1 VLLKHGYTATLYCYS
16 SLKKAGKTMAKR
28 VYLFNEGGK
37 DDRDLLGG
45 KGANLCEMTSLG
57 LPVPFGFTIT
67 APTCREFFESGNR
80 LPPRLEQEYRVA
92 LDIVEKKMGAHFG
105 DPENPLLFSVRSG
118 AAVSMPGM
126 MNTILNLGLNDEIA
140 EGLARKTNNPR
151 FAYDSYRRFIQMF
164 SDVVQGVDGHKFEQ
178 VIIDYKA
185 ANNKVDDT
193 EMSAEDW
200 QAVIE
205 TYKTFAD
212 FPQDP
217 FVQLKM
223 AVEAVFL
230 SWHTPRANFYRE
242 MSNIPDSL
250 GTAVN
255 VQAMVFGNFG
265 DDSGSGVAFTR
276 NPSTGEHSFFGEFLF
291 NAAGEDVVAG
301 IRTPESLDS
310 LKAKLPEVYEQ
321 LFATQAL
328 LEKHYRDMQD
338 IEFTVQEGRFYML
351 QTRSGKRTG
360 RASVKIAVDMVKE
373 GLITEKEA
381 LMRVSPDHVESFLH
395 PMVDPGAKR
404 DIVATGL
411 PASPG
416 GATGQVV
423 FSADEA
429 VEVAKDGSAVILV
442 RRETTPEDIHG
453 MKVAGGI
460 LTQLGGMTSHAAVVA
475 RGMGVCAITGCGSL
489 SINYEAGTIT
499 TEGGTVIHRGDVITL
514 DGSAGDVML
523 GDIPKVEASSSD
535 DFQTLLSWADK
546 YRRLKVRANAETPA
560 DAAKAR
566 ELGAEGIG
574 LCRTEH
580 MFFDTERI
588 DQIRGMILADTTE
601 QRQLFINRLL
611 KFQQQDMLALFKEM
625 DGLPV
630 TIRLLDPPLHEFLPH
645 GDDEV
650 EALATRLNIETADIF
665 ARIEALSEVNPML
678 GFRGCRL
685 SVVHPEI
692 TQMQVQ
698 AIIGAAVEAV
708 EMGLRP
714 FPEIMVP
721 LVVNVRELRLVNEII
736 DTGIQAV
743 LKEKQISIPYKVGT
757 MMETPR
763 AALGADRLAPEV
775 EFMSFGTNDLTQM
788 TYGFSRDDIGK
799 FLPQYLDKKLVESD
813 PFVSL
818 DQRAVG
824 RLMEMA
830 ITESRASKP
839 GIKYGICGEHGGD
852 PRSIKFC
859 HDLGLDYVSCSPFRV
874 PVARI
879 AAAQANVGAELD

>member
-1 VLLKHGYTATLYCYS
+1 
-16 SLKKAGKTMAKR
+16 MAKR
-28 VYLFNEGGK
+28 VYLFSEGSK

-45 KGANLCEMTSLG
+45 KGANLCEMTNLG
-57 LPVPFGFTIT
+57 LPVPYGFVIT
-67 APTCREFFESGNR
+67 TPTCLEFFERGNTFPT
-80 LPPRLEQEYRVA
+80 LLEQEYRVA
-92 LDIVEKKMGAHFG
+92 LDLVEKQMGARFG

-118 AAVSMPGM
+118 APVSMPGM
-126 MNTILNLGLNDEIA
+126 MDTILNLGLNDEIVV
-140 EGLARKTNNPR
+140 GLAEKTGNPR

-164 SDVVQGVDGHKFEQ
+164 GDVVLGVKGERFEHA
-178 VIIDYKA
+178 IAEYKA
-185 ANNKVDDT
+185 SVNKTTDV

-205 TYKTFAD
+205 EFKRITD

-217 FVQLKM
+217 FDQLKA

-230 SWHTPRANFYRE
+230 SWYSPRAHVYRE
-242 MSNIPDSL
+242 MNNISEAL

-276 NPSTGEHSFFGEFLF
+276 DPSTGENRFFGEVLF

-301 IRTPESLDS
+301 IRTPESISALENKMPD
-310 LKAKLPEVYEQ
+310 VYAE
-321 LFATQAL
+321 LYETQAL

-338 IEFTVQEGRFYML
+338 IEFTIQEGKFYIL

-360 RASVKIAVDMVKE
+360 RASVKIAVDMVNE
-373 GLITEKEA
+373 GMISEKEA
-381 LMRVSPDHVESFLH
+381 LLRVSPEHVEAFLH
-395 PMVDPGAKR
+395 PMVDPNAKT

-416 GATGQVV
+416 GATGHVV

-429 VEVAKDGSAVILV
+429 VEVATDDTHVILV

-453 MKVAGGI
+453 MKAAEGI
-460 LTQLGGMTSHAAVVA
+460 LTELGGMTSHAAVVA

-489 SINYEAGTIT
+489 TIDYEAGTAT
-499 TEGGTVIHRGDVITL
+499 TAEGVVIKRGDVITL
-514 DGSAGDVML
+514 DGTAGEVML
-523 GDIPKVEASSSD
+523 GDIPKTEASASD
-535 DFQTLLSWADK
+535 DFQILLSWADRH
-546 YRRLKVRANAETPA
+546 RRLRIRANADTEE
-560 DAAKAR
+560 DAARAR

-580 MFFDTERI
+580 MFFEADRI
-588 DQIRGMILADTTE
+588 VEMRGMILAE
-601 QRQLFINRLL
+601 SREERQVHLDRLL
-611 KFQQQDMLALFKEM
+611 SFQHADMLALYKVM

-645 GDDEV
+645 T
-650 EALATRLNIETADIF
+650 EADMAAMADSVGKPLEKIKE
-665 ARIEALSEVNPML
+665 ITDHLSETNPML

-685 SVVHPEI
+685 SVVYPEI
-692 TQMQVQ
+692 TEMQVR
-698 AIIGAAVEAV
+698 AIIGAAIEAS
-708 EMGLRP
+708 EQGYRP
-714 FPEIMVP
+714 FPEIMIP
-721 LVVNVRELRLVNEII
+721 LVVNVREIRLINEII
-736 DTGIQAV
+736 ERVIHELLSSKGV
-743 LKEKQISIPYKVGT
+743 SIAYKIGT

-763 AALGADRLAPEV
+763 ACLGADRLAPAI

-788 TYGFSRDDIGK
+788 TYGFSRDDAGK
-799 FLPQYLDKKLVESD
+799 FIPEYLEKKLIESD

-818 DQRAVG
+818 DQRGVG
-824 RLMEMA
+824 RLIEMTINDSSA
-830 ITESRASKP
+830 RKK

-852 PRSIKFC
+852 PRSIRFC
-859 HDLGLDYVSCSPFRV
+859 HEQGLDYVSCSPYRV

-879 AAAQANVGAELD
+879 AAAQANVESQG